1 MTAQEIIQLLQG
13 GFTHDEI
20 IALTQTP
27 SAPAPDSVPA
37 PAPAPEPQPAQVD
50 EPAPAP
56 VPATAPAPAP
66 EPAPVADQP
75 DMIKLFQGMMAA
87 QTEMQKQMATLT
99 GAIQANAIANSQIPG
114 GNPNPPDAA
123 AALAEII
130 RPSRRGVK

>member
-20 IALTQTP
+20 IALSQTP
-27 SAPAPDSVPA
+27 AAPAPDPVPA
-37 PAPAPEPQPAQVD
+37 PAPAPEPQPAPAD

-56 VPATAPAPAP
+56 VPAPAPAPAP
-66 EPAPVADQP
+66 EPAPAADQP
-75 DMIKLFQGMMAA
+75 DMVKLFQGMVAA
-87 QTEMQKQMATLT
+87 QTEMQRQMATLT
-99 GAIQANAIANSQIPG
+99 SAIQANAIANSQIPG

-130 RPSRRGVK
+130 RPSRKGGK